1 MEITLWLAIGV
12 NAALLVVLAVAASM
26 VFRSRQRKGRMP
38 LDPDL
43 RARVLS
49 LEQRIER
56 LESRRY

>member
-1 MEITLWLAIGV
+1 MGITLWLVLGV
-12 NAALLVVLAVAASM
+12 NAALVVVVAAVALAIHR
-26 VFRSRQRKGRMP
+26 FRRSALRLP

-49 LEQRIER
+49 LERRLER

>member
-1 MEITLWLAIGV
+1 MGITLWLILGV
-12 NAALLVVLAVAASM
+12 NAALVMVLAVAALAIY
-26 VFRSRQRKGRMP
+26 RSRRSESRMP

-49 LEQRIER
+49 LERRLER

>member
-1 MEITLWLAIGV
+1 MEITLWVVLGV
-12 NAALLVVLAVAASM
+12 NAALLVVLAIAALAI
-26 VFRSRQRKGRMP
+26 FRSRRSETRMP

-49 LEQRIER
+49 LERRLER

>member
-1 MEITLWLAIGV
+1 MGITLWLVLGV
-12 NAALLVVLAVAASM
+12 NAALVVVVAAAALAIY
-26 VFRSRQRKGRMP
+26 RSRRSELRLP

-49 LEQRIER
+49 LERRLER

>member
-12 NAALLVVLAVAASM
+12 NAVLLVVLAVAALTI
-26 VFRSRQRKGRMP
+26 FRGRERKGRMP

-49 LEQRIER
+49 LEQRMER